1 MSCLKF
7 LKENVIKKIIIL
19 NLIVSLLL
27 TSCAT
32 KYADIPSYRETISS
46 FLITKKSNKLVIIGE
61 KYHYIFNIDTKLKKL
76 LLSKNR
82 KKLSTAFNSFQVDSN
97 NTITGNYNIFI
108 SSDKVDSKSH
118 AKWLND
124 VGFKKDAN
132 QKNHF
137 LVGSIRGKRYVAKK
151 IPAQYK
157 FNKRYKI
164 YVQEETRTIGKFKSV
179 ADVLLSPIRVVTT
192 VGIIALSLPASVLM
206 LGTYILYTISPSAD

>member
-1 MSCLKF
+1 M
-7 LKENVIKKIIIL
+7 
-19 NLIVSLLL
+19 L

-32 KYADIPSYRETISS
+32 KYTDIPSYTETISS

-82 KKLSTAFNSFQVDSN
+82 KKLSTAFNSFRVDLN

-108 SSDKVDSKSH
+108 SSDKVDDKNH
-118 AKWLND
+118 AKLLNE
-124 VGFKKDAN
+124 VGFKKDTS

-137 LVGSIRGKRYVAKK
+137 LVGSIKGKRYIAKK

-164 YVQEETRTIGKFKSV
+164 YIQEEKITGKYIDETNV
-179 ADVLLSPIRVVTT
+179 VLVLLSPIAVVFKAGFIVLSIPILVSGIATT
-192 VGIIALSLPASVLM
+192 GILS
-206 LGTYILYTISPSAD
+206 IPSSFED